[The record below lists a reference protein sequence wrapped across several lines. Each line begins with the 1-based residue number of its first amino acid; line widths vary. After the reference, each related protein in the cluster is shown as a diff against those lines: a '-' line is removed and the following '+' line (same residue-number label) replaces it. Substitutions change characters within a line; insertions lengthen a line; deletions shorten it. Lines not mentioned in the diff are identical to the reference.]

1 MILVTG
7 ASGRVGLAALRAL
20 AHDDTPVRALA
31 RTRAR
36 PALREEPGVQWMHGD
51 LGDPRSLA
59 AALAGVETVILHSAP
74 SPEQVALQERV
85 VENAAAAGVQRIVK
99 LSMLGA
105 APDAGCDS
113 ARGHWRVERR
123 LAASGVSS
131 CVVRATRTMHE
142 LQHHVPMLLMT
153 GLLAGCQGNGR
164 VTDVDARD
172 VGETLAALAVT
183 DRLPE
188 SVIELTGPEALD
200 FPAVASLLTRE
211 LHRSIRY
218 VDCAP
223 ADLLQCAQAA
233 GVDRWQAHDLVAWQ
247 TEARDDRYAE
257 VRDTAESFTGRS
269 PRRFDAFANELAT
282 SLRYAQ
288 APRETVSGHLSRV

>member
-20 AHDDTPVRALA
+20 AHQDAPIRALA

-36 PALREEPGVQWMHGD
+36 PALREEPGVQWLHGD
-51 LGDPRSLA
+51 LGDHRSLR
-59 AALAGVETVILHSAP
+59 AALDGAETVVLHSSPA
-74 SPEQVALQERV
+74 PEQIALQARV
-85 VENAAAAGVQRIVK
+85 VDNAAAAGVRRIVK

-113 ARGHWRVERR
+113 ARGHWRIEQR
-123 LAASGVSS
+123 LASCAVPS

-142 LQHHVPMLLMT
+142 LMHHVPMLLMT
-153 GLLAGCQGNGR
+153 GLLAGCQGHGR
-164 VTDVDARD
+164 VADVDARD
-172 VGETLAALAVT
+172 VGETLAAVAVAEE
-183 DRLPE
+183 LPGA
-188 SVIELTGPEALD
+188 VVELTGPEALD
-200 FPAVASLLTRE
+200 YPSIAALLTRE

-257 VRDTAESFTGRS
+257 VRDTAERFTGR
-269 PRRFDAFANELAT
+269 PARRFESFANELAA
-282 SLRYAQ
+282 SLRYAEP
-288 APRETVSGHLSRV
+288 PRAAVMSLQS